1 MNVIENR
8 IKVINEQL
16 ESIDT
21 EKNKKLFLTEMKKI
35 GIEKL
40 PYAYTALK
48 QFIDAET
55 MNYHYNKHYK
65 GYVEKLNDALS
76 KKDYGDIEL
85 EDIIKRIGKYNKT
98 IRNNAGGAFNHALF
112 WKMLSP
118 KEQVC
123 GGPILKKINSSF
135 GNLKEFKNKF
145 ESVAKTRFGSGWV
158 WLVLTKRN
166 TLKVISTPNQDN
178 PLMNI
183 IRNGGYPLLGLDLWE
198 HSYYLKYRNKR
209 DEYIHN
215 FWKCVNW
222 EFVNELFK
230 MKTKTSIKENVRM
243 KKIISEGVSER
254 CSRFDVQFYRNLFN
268 TNDKVKTTYRFG
280 IEKILSKVYPNN
292 FYEKNAY
299 GPNQMQGIYDFEDE
313 GRSVINKMN
322 TNYEVFCVLL
332 NDVNLVMTKLGR
344 PQINFKNKNSEEQ
357 IAEAK
362 RLISVVDEFK
372 TRIFSLSAGTFE
384 NIMATLG
391 STNSG
396 GELTEIMVVEILKKE
411 YGEDNVTKIGGLGVS
426 VDALD
431 GVDCEIKINGVVQ
444 TAQIKPYKFNKLVNG
459 FYTMFDTGQ
468 VKPYYTDW
476 MVFSKKN
483 KDAMI
488 FDNKGIKIVNGN
500 YVIPENNLI
509 KHIY

>member
-1 MNVIENR
+1 MSVIENR

-16 ESIDT
+16 ETIDN

-55 MNYHYNKHYK
+55 MTYHYNKHYK
-65 GYVEKLNDALS
+65 GYVEKLNDALT
-76 KKDYGDIEL
+76 KKDYGDVEL
-85 EDIIKRIGKYNKT
+85 EDIIKRISKYNKT

-145 ESVAKTRFGSGWV
+145 ESVAKNRFGSGWV

-178 PLMNI
+178 PLMNV

-209 DEYIHN
+209 DEYIRN

-222 EFVNELFK
+222 GFVNELLK
-230 MKTKTSIKENVRM
+230 MKTKTSINENVRM
-243 KKIISEGVSER
+243 KQIISEGVSER
-254 CSRFDVQFYRNLFN
+254 CSRSDVQFYRNLFN
-268 TNDKVKTTYRFG
+268 TNEYVKKIYRFG
-280 IEKILSKVYPNN
+280 IERILSQVFPENYYK
-292 FYEKNAY
+292 KNEY
-299 GPNQMQGIYDFEDE
+299 GENQMSGIYDLGPE

-332 NDVNLVMTKLGR
+332 NDINLVMMKLGR
-344 PQINFKNKNSEEQ
+344 PQIDFKNKNVGEQ
-357 IAEAK
+357 IGEVK
-362 RLISVVDEFK
+362 ILISVVEEFK
-372 TRIFSLSAGTFE
+372 TRIFSLSSGTFE
-384 NIMATLG
+384 NIMTTLG
-391 STNSG
+391 STNSLG
-396 GELTEIMVVEILKKE
+396 DLTEVKVVEILKKE
-411 YGEDNVTKIGGLGVS
+411 YGNENVTKIGELGSS
-426 VDALD
+426 VDALKGIDCEVKVD
-431 GVDCEIKINGVVQ
+431 GVIK
-444 TAQIKPYKFNKLVNG
+444 TSQIKPYVSFELVDG
-459 FYTMFDTGQ
+459 FYKMLDTGQ
-468 VKPYYTDW
+468 VKPYTTDW
-476 MVFSKKN
+476 MIFSKKN

-488 FDNKGIKIVNGN
+488 FENKDIKIVKGN
-500 YVIPENNLI
+500 YFIPEINLI

>member
-1 MNVIENR
+1 MKIIENR
-8 IKVINEQL
+8 IKVIEEQL
-16 ESIDT
+16 HTIDN

-55 MNYHYNKHYK
+55 MTYHYNQHYK
-65 GYVEKLNDALS
+65 GYVKKLNDALS

-85 EDIIKRIGKYNKT
+85 EDIVKRISKYNKT

-123 GGPILKKINSSF
+123 GGPILKKINTSF

-145 ESVAKTRFGSGWV
+145 ESVAKNRFGSGWV

-178 PLMNI
+178 PLMNV

-209 DEYIHN
+209 DEYIRN

-222 EFVNELFK
+222 EFVNELLK
-230 MKTKTSIKENVRM
+230 MKTMTSINENVGMRR
-243 KKIISEGVSER
+243 IINEGVSER
-254 CSRFDVQFYRNLFN
+254 CSRSDVQFYKQLFN
-268 TNDKVKTTYRFG
+268 TNKYAKNIYRYG
-280 IEKILSKVYPNN
+280 IERILSLVFPNN
-292 FYEKNAY
+292 FYKKDEY
-299 GPNQMQGIYDFEDE
+299 GENQMQGIYDFEQP

-332 NDVNLVMTKLGR
+332 NDINLVLPKLDR
-344 PQINFKNKNSEEQ
+344 PLLNFKDKNVGQQ
-357 IAEAK
+357 IEEAK
-362 RLISVVDEFK
+362 KLISVIDEFK
-372 TRIFSLSAGTFE
+372 DRIFSLSSGTFE

-391 STNSG
+391 STNSYG
-396 GELTEIMVVEILKKE
+396 DLTEVKVVEILKKE
-411 YGEDNVTKIGGLGVS
+411 YGEENVTKIGELGSS
-426 VDALD
+426 VDALE
-431 GVDCEIKINGVVQ
+431 GVDCEVKIDGVVK
-444 TAQIKPYKFNKLVNG
+444 TAQIKPYGSIELVDG
-459 FYTMFDTGQ
+459 FYKMLDTGQ
-468 VKPYYTDW
+468 VKPYKTNW
-476 MVFSKKN
+476 MIFSKKN
-483 KDAMI
+483 KDAII
-488 FDNKGIKIVNGN
+488 FENKDIRIVKGN
-500 YVIPENNLI
+500 YVIPETNLI